1 MPSAPPDLSLT
12 PFLAVGLVA
21 ILAGAAVWWQ
31 RRRTGAGTSEL
42 IRLIATRALG
52 GKRLLA
58 VVEVDHERFLL
69 GLTEDSV
76 TCVGRLAS
84 TSSDELSGRD
94 TSGRT
99 GQRSGESGWRL
110 GSETTPPS
118 LAPSETTPSPL
129 PRTLDDM
136 RVRSAREPRPG
147 RGDARLTARD
157 EDADRSVAQE
167 AASRDG
173 LRCTRG
179 AQTYPLAHLG
189 CSEDRPAP
197 SPPGRPAIGFFVL
210 AATAATLLLSA
221 ASADAAFPQ
230 LSLEVGGNGDGISTS
245 IQLML
250 LFTLLSFAPAIL
262 IGVSAFVRI
271 VIVLAFVRQA
281 VGTQQ
286 MPPNQVI
293 VALALFLTFFVMMP
307 TLQQVNQDAVQPYL
321 QESTP
326 PVEALERGFQP
337 LRAFML
343 RQTREK
349 DLALFLSISHH
360 PRPDNAADVP
370 PEVVI
375 PAFMIS
381 ELKTAFQI
389 SFMVYIPFL
398 VLDMVVASILTSMG
412 MITLPPVLISLPF
425 KLMIFVL
432 VDGWNLLISSLIRSF
447 Q

>member
-12 PFLAVGLVA
+12 PFLAVGIVA

-31 RRRTGAGTSEL
+31 RRRTGASRDDV
-42 IRLIATRALG
+42 IRLVATRTLG

-58 VVEVDHERFLL
+58 VVEVDRERFLL
-69 GLTEDSV
+69 GLTDDSV
-76 TCVGRLAS
+76 TCVGKLTSPS
-84 TSSDELSGRD
+84 TDDVSGRD
-94 TSGRT
+94 REGRASRSSGDAT
-99 GQRSGESGWRL
+99 WRL
-110 GSETTPPS
+110 SES
-118 LAPSETTPSPL
+118 HDGAP
-129 PRTLDDM
+129 
-136 RVRSAREPRPG
+136 
-147 RGDARLTARD
+147 
-157 EDADRSVAQE
+157 DRRFA
-167 AASRDG
+167 
-173 LRCTRG
+173 
-179 AQTYPLAHLG
+179 
-189 CSEDRPAP
+189 
-197 SPPGRPAIGFFVL
+197 PPGRPAIGLFIL
-210 AATAATLLLSA
+210 AMTLLLTATPAHA
-221 ASADAAFPQ
+221 ALPQ

-349 DLALFLSISHH
+349 DLALFLGISHH